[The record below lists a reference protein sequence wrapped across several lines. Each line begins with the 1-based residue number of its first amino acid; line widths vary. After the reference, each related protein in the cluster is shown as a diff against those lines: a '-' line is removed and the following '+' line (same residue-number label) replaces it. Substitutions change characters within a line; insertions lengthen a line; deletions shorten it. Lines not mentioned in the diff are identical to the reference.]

1 MKSRITTSIIVAV
14 IATLVLV
21 AGSTAAWAQNCPN
34 SPNYSPDFTSNQACL
49 TLNGVASFPAPTG
62 VASTIT
68 AWSGTGG
75 IVTFTA
81 SNSFIAGEPII
92 LSGFVNSTFFNGLA
106 FPVLA
111 AGLSSNQFEIAF
123 SGYSGS
129 SDTGTA
135 TPLNLLQTTPN
146 QQSVAG
152 SGWYNTQQSVS
163 VPFST
168 TFTFQLS
175 GANTGRG
182 PADGI
187 ALVIQDATTE
197 VNQSGNPT
205 ALGDTGCG
213 IGFGDDQSDTCA
225 PTTGGIPNSLAVV
238 LKTFD
243 DNGLFGDDYWPNGNS
258 VEIQS
263 NGLNPNCVDLNPC
276 TIAVNNSLPNGITL
290 ADGNIHTV
298 TISYTLQPTAS
309 SSPSCIVSGTPEPC
323 LDVILDGND
332 LFSGGVPLILPV
344 GGSTPVTL
352 ATLIGGSNA
361 WVGFTGGTGGGDDN
375 QDILSWTFSPQAQS
389 QSSTVTPTTPATYTF
404 NGGCNSNGGGCT
416 GGGFNN
422 TVGENPGSSLTIN
435 NMVMTPIPIIAGSG
449 TNAEANQAACNAIV
463 DALNPNNSTS
473 PFVSPN
479 SVPPQTAQCFVY
491 QNAGGP
497 GIDAPVML
505 SVTCPPSGICDTT
518 QNQFYAALA
527 SYFNYTCGENPP
539 LIAPSCSP
547 VNSPSSFGNFQ
558 NLTSTTGY
566 PAVGFLQGTTGPDP
580 NNPCNPPT
588 GAGALPLFQSNQVVS
603 YTLGD
608 TGSVPVKGG
617 SGLLTSCWVA
627 TYNTPGEMPTATIN
641 SINGSGPVNGAEYP
655 LNSTVPASYT
665 CTAVSTDPDSIL
677 DPNGYPAAGPYLT
690 VGICSATSGLT
701 AGGGSPTNSSCTA
714 TYPPALNSCSGTI
727 NLDTSEA
734 GPHTLTVDSE
744 DSATNTAAS
753 AVTYNVQGSSYT
765 TITSSAN
772 PSVYGQS
779 VTFTATVAGASPTGT
794 VTWSV
799 GCAVT
804 AVSAGTATCTTSS
817 LGVGT
822 YTITASYSGDNSN
835 SASVG
840 TLVSQVVGPASTTTT
855 VGSSLN
861 PSVAGQSVT
870 FTATVAVVAPGVGT
884 PTGTVAWSSNTGCG
898 TTAVSA
904 GIAAC
909 TTSSLPVGTDTVTAN
924 YNGETTHSA
933 SAGSVSGGQ
942 VVSLASTTTKVTS
955 GTNPS
960 NSGQSVTF
968 TATVAVVSPGVGT
981 PTGTVAWTSNTGCG
995 TTAVSAGI
1003 ATCITSSL
1011 SVGTDTVTANYNG
1024 DAAHGTSAGSVSQ
1037 VVNTVLTVAPTS
1049 LIFATTTAPL
1059 YPGQIGPCASANGY
1073 CQITVTNPE
1082 SSSIKISSITIGG
1095 ANSNYFGDLGFF
1107 CEGWSQKGGTLA
1119 PGASCP
1125 IYVDAWLVPAPPVT
1139 SASPF
1144 TATAYIA
1151 ITPQGGSAID
1161 VQLTTYVINPVA
1173 SFSASGLS
1181 QGKLTFPTTT
1191 KGKSSQVAIT
1201 VKNTGTTPLIFSN
1214 PAISGVSAPFSA
1226 STNCSG
1232 DTVQANSTCTITVTF
1247 APTANGTFNGTL
1259 KVTDNAQNSPQF
1271 IGLSGTT

>member
-1 MKSRITTSIIVAV
+1 MKSRIARSIIVAV
-14 IATLVLV
+14 IAALVLV
-21 AGSTAAWAQNCPN
+21 AGSTAAWAQNCPT
-34 SPNYSPDFTSNQACL
+34 SPNYSPDFRSNQACL
-49 TLNGVASFPAPTG
+49 TLNGSASFPAPTG
-62 VASTIT
+62 SVSTIT

-135 TPLNLLQTTPN
+135 TPVNPLQATPN
-146 QQSVAG
+146 QQSLAG
-152 SGWYNTQQSVS
+152 SGWYNTQQSVTI
-163 VPFST
+163 PFST

-175 GANTGRG
+175 GANTQHGS
-182 PADGI
+182 ADGI

-197 VNQSGNPT
+197 VNQSENPT

-213 IGFGDDQSDTCA
+213 IGFGDDQADTCA

-243 DNGLFGDDYWPNGNS
+243 DNTFFGDDFWPNANS
-258 VEIQS
+258 VSIQS
-263 NGLNPNCVDLNPC
+263 NGLNPNCVDLSPC

-375 QDILSWTFSPQAQS
+375 QDILSWTFAPLAQS
-389 QSSTVTPTTPATYTF
+389 QTSTVTPTTPATYTF
-404 NGGCNSNGGGCT
+404 NGGCNSNGSGCT
-416 GGGFNN
+416 SGGFNN

-435 NMVMTPIPIIAGSG
+435 NMVLTPIPIIAGSG
-449 TNAEANQAACNAIV
+449 TNPEANQAACNAIV
-463 DALNPNNSTS
+463 DALNPNSNTS

-491 QNAGGP
+491 QNAGGT
-497 GIDAPVML
+497 GLDAPLMFA
-505 SVTCPPSGICDTT
+505 VTCPPSGACDTT

-527 SYFNYTCGENPP
+527 SYFNFTCVENPP
-539 LIAPSCSP
+539 LIAPTCSP
-547 VNSPSSFGNFQ
+547 VSSPSSFGNFA

-566 PAVGFLQGTTGPDP
+566 PAVGFLQGAGPDP
-580 NNPCNPPT
+580 NNPCNPAT
-588 GAGALPLFQSNQVVS
+588 GPGALPLFQSNQVVS
-603 YTLGD
+603 YNLGD

-627 TYNTPGEMPTATIN
+627 TYDTPGVIPTATVT
-641 SINGSGPVNGAEYP
+641 SINGSAPVNGAEYP
-655 LNSTVPASYT
+655 LNSIVPANYT

-690 VGICSATSGLT
+690 VGVCSATSGLT
-701 AGGGSPTNSSCTA
+701 AGGGTPTNSSCTA
-714 TYPPALNSCSGTI
+714 SYPPALNSCSGTI
-727 NLDTSEA
+727 NLDTSETGA
-734 GPHTLTVDSE
+734 HTLTVDAE

-753 AVTYNVQGSSYT
+753 TVTYNVQGNSYT
-765 TITSSAN
+765 TVTSSAN

-794 VTWSV
+794 VTWST

-804 AVSAGTATCTTSS
+804 ALSAGIARCTTSS
-817 LGVGT
+817 LAVGT
-822 YTITASYSGDNSN
+822 YTVTASYSGDNSN
-835 SASVG
+835 SASIG
-840 TLVSQVVGPASTTTT
+840 TLVSQVVNPASTTTT
-855 VGSSLN
+855 VGSSLD

-904 GIAAC
+904 GIATC
-909 TTSSLPVGTDTVTAN
+909 STSSLPVGTDTVTAN
-924 YNGETTHSA
+924 YNGD
-933 SAGSVSGGQ
+933 
-942 VVSLASTTTKVTS
+942 
-955 GTNPS
+955 
-960 NSGQSVTF
+960 
-968 TATVAVVSPGVGT
+968 AT
-981 PTGTVAWTSNTGCG
+981 
-995 TTAVSAGI
+995 
-1003 ATCITSSL
+1003 
-1011 SVGTDTVTANYNG
+1011 
-1024 DAAHGTSAGSVSQ
+1024 HGTSAGSVSQ
-1037 VVNTVLTVAPTS
+1037 VVKTVLTVAPMS
-1049 LIFATTTAPL
+1049 LTFATTTTPL
-1059 YPGQIGPCASANGY
+1059 YPGQIGPCTPASNY
-1073 CQITVTNPE
+1073 CEVTVTNPG

-1107 CEGWSQKGGTLA
+1107 CDGWSQKGGTLA

-1125 IYVDAWLVPAPPVT
+1125 IFVDAWLVPAPPVT

-1144 TATAYIA
+1144 IATAYIA
-1151 ITPQGGSAID
+1151 VTPQGGSAID

-1173 SFSASGLS
+1173 SFSATGLS

-1226 STNCSG
+1226 STTCSG
-1232 DTVQANSTCTITVTF
+1232 DTVQANSSCTITVTF
-1247 APTANGTFNGTL
+1247 APTANGTFTGTL
-1259 KVTDNAQNSPQF
+1259 KVSDNAENGPQ
-1271 IGLSGTT
+1271 IISLSGTT